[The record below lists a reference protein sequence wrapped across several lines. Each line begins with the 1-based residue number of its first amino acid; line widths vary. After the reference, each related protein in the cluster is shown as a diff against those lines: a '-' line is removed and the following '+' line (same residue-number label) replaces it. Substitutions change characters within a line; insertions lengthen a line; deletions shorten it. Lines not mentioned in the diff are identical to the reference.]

1 MSVPARLPPAEI
13 THLTL
18 GYMRLSDAAPLILA
32 KEAGLYERYGLDVTL
47 HREVSWANLRDKL
60 VVGELDAAQ
69 LLAPLPMTTTFG
81 AGGIRGNL
89 LTGLSL
95 GLNGNAITLSSN
107 LWESLSL
114 QFPGRAP
121 DALEVVQRLQQ
132 QMRSRGRLTF
142 ATVHAFSMHT
152 FLLRQWFQAGQI
164 DPDSDI
170 RLLVLPPEQ
179 MCDSLARGI
188 IDGFCVGEPWSTV
201 AVEQGIGAVAASGYQ
216 IWNNA
221 PEKVL
226 GVTEHWHEN
235 YPTTH
240 LRLRLAIME
249 ACRLLT
255 QPQQRVRVA
264 ELMSQKQYLN
274 LPVKLLLPSL
284 TGNYRFAKNEPA
296 VQIPEFHLFWRYQ
309 AGFPWRSHAAWIVQ
323 QSSALLG
330 KPISLSDSRALVQQ
344 SYRPNLYRD
353 AARHLGEP
361 SPSQD
366 YKEENRHGSPWEF
379 EPGITLGPDVMIGNP
394 QYSGRAETDAGEL
407 TATNPGN

>member
-1 MSVPARLPPAEI
+1 MSDPARLPPAEI
-13 THLTL
+13 TQLSL
-18 GYMRLSDAAPLILA
+18 GYMRLTDAAPLILA
-32 KEAGLYERYGLDVTL
+32 QEEGLYARYGLDVTL

-60 VVGELDAAQ
+60 VIGDLDAAH
-69 LLAPLPMTTTFG
+69 LLAPLPMITAFG

-95 GLNGNAITLSSN
+95 GLNGNAITLSN
-107 LWESLSL
+107 TLWDSLGL
-114 QFPGRAP
+114 HYPGRAP
-121 DALEVVQRLQQ
+121 DALEVVRKLGQLLKLRGPA
-132 QMRSRGRLTF
+132 GRLTF

-152 FLLRQWFQAGQI
+152 YLLRMWLRAGLI
-164 DPDSDI
+164 DPDIDI

-201 AVEQGIGAVAASGYQ
+201 AVEQGIGTVAASGYQ

-226 GVTEHWHEN
+226 GVTEHWHN
-235 YPTTH
+235 THPATH

-249 ACRLLT
+249 SCRLLT
-255 QPQQRVRVA
+255 HPEQRVRIA
-264 ELMSQKQYLN
+264 EIMSQRQYLN
-274 LPVKLLLPSL
+274 LPAKMLLPSL
-284 TGNYRFAKNEPA
+284 TGDYRFSKNDTS
-296 VQIPEFHLFWRYQ
+296 VHVPEFHVFWKSQ
-309 AGFPWRSHAAWIVQ
+309 AGFPWRSHAEWIVQ

-330 KPISLSDSRALVQQ
+330 KVIGADDTHALVQQ
-344 SYRPNLYRD
+344 SYRTNLFRE
-353 AARHLGEP
+353 AARYLDEP

-379 EPGITLGPDVMIGNP
+379 EPGITLGADLMIGLP
-394 QYSGRAETDAGEL
+394 QDVGRDE
-407 TATNPGN
+407 

>member
-1 MSVPARLPPAEI
+1 MSDPARLPPAEI
-13 THLTL
+13 TQLSL
-18 GYMRLSDAAPLILA
+18 GYMRLTDAAPLILA
-32 KEAGLYERYGLDVTL
+32 KEKGLYARYGLDVTL
-47 HREVSWANLRDKL
+47 RREVSWANLRDKL
-60 VVGELDAAQ
+60 VIGDLDAAH

-95 GLNGNAITLSSN
+95 GLNGNAITVSN
-107 LWESLSL
+107 SLWDSLGL
-114 QFPGRAP
+114 HYPGRAP
-121 DALEVVQRLQQ
+121 DALEVVKKLGEQIKE
-132 QMRSRGRLTF
+132 RGPGSRLTF

-152 FLLRQWFQAGQI
+152 FLLRLWFQAGQI
-164 DPDSDI
+164 DPDVDI

-201 AVEQGIGAVAASGYQ
+201 AVEQGIGTVAASGYQ

-226 GVTEHWHEN
+226 GVTEHWHN
-235 YPTTH
+235 LHPATH

-255 QPQQRVRVA
+255 EPQQRVRIA
-264 ELMSQKQYLN
+264 EIMSQRQYLN
-274 LPVKLLLPSL
+274 LPEKMLLPSL
-284 TGNYRFAKNEPA
+284 TGDYRFSKNDAP
-296 VQIPEFHLFWRYQ
+296 VQVPEFHVFWKFQ
-309 AGFPWRSHAAWIVQ
+309 AGFPWRSHAEWIVQ

-330 KPISLSDSRALVQQ
+330 KEINADDTRALVQQ
-344 SYRPNLYRD
+344 SYRANLYRE
-353 AARHLGEP
+353 AARCLGEL

-379 EPGITLGPDVMIGNP
+379 EPGITLGADVMIGNP
-394 QYSGRAETDAGEL
+394 QYSGKTD
-407 TATNPGN
+407 